1 MRACENRGQG
11 ERGTTRGRTTRE
23 ENKYIPGELANRRER
38 RMEKRLEGERTTGR
52 PTEETREKRGQHKK
66 RDFYRLKEE
75 RMFRFECWC
84 ERALARTP
92 VYVTCLRVHV

>member
-11 ERGTTRGRTTRE
+11 ERGTSRGRTTRE

-52 PTEETREKRGQHKK
+52 PTEQTREKRGQRKK
-66 RDFYRLKEE
+66 RDFHGLKKE
-75 RMFRFECWC
+75 RVFRSF
-84 ERALARTP
+84 
-92 VYVTCLRVHV
+92 V